1 MKIERS
7 TMRKRITQHIFPKA
21 FSRKCTFISK
31 TFFSLAIAF
40 LILIILILGFTPL
53 ALADTKSDLTEL
65 SLEELMDVEILTS
78 NVLGTHTHLK
88 GEWMVGYR
96 YMHMHMGGN
105 RTGTTDQTERQVLDE
120 FVVAP
125 LWMDMDMH
133 MIMLMRGV
141 TDDITMML
149 MLPYIYK
156 KMQHINRA
164 GVKFDTTAHGPG
176 DLKWTTIYALYG
188 NVERD
193 EHTIT
198 TWGPHRIL
206 LHGGV
211 SFPTGSISKEDT
223 TPARVGGTLPYP
235 MQLGSGTFDFLPG
248 ISYLGESNA
257 GNWAWSIE
265 TKETVRFGKNSHN
278 YRLGNQYLISGR
290 IARKL
295 TDKTSVSLKLDHNIW
310 GNVHGHDSLV
320 NPTSNPTVPT
330 KRPDLRR
337 GERIDL
343 FIGID
348 YYEKAKSGDVN
359 KGNRFGLE
367 FGMPVYQSL
376 EGPQLEVDWQMNFA
390 YSLTF

>member
-1 MKIERS
+1 MSKQ
-7 TMRKRITQHIFPKA
+7 TKQYIF
-21 FSRKCTFISK
+21 SK
-31 TFFSLAIAF
+31 TSGRKYIFLFKTFYCLALTL
-40 LILIILILGFTPL
+40 LILTFGYSHL
-53 ALADTKSDLTEL
+53 ASAKESMDLTEL
-65 SLEELMDVEILTS
+65 SLEELMDIEILSS

-88 GEWMVGYR
+88 GEWMVGYN

-105 RTGTTDQTERQVLDE
+105 RSGTTDQTEDQVLDD

-133 MIMLMRGV
+133 MVMLMRGV
-141 TDDITMML
+141 TDDLTMMW

-156 KMQHINRA
+156 KMQHINRM
-164 GVKFDTTAHGPG
+164 GVKFDTTSHGPG
-176 DLKWTTIYALYG
+176 DLKWTNTYALYG
-188 NVERD
+188 NVKRD
-193 EHTIT
+193 EHSVV

-211 SFPTGSISKEDT
+211 SFPTGSINKEDT
-223 TPARVGGTLPYP
+223 TPSGVKGTLPFP

-248 ISYLGESNA
+248 ISYLGESNS
-257 GNWAWSIE
+257 GNWAWALE
-265 TKETVRFGKNSHN
+265 TKETVRIGKNSHN
-278 YRLGNQYLISGR
+278 YRLGNQYFISGR
-290 IARKL
+290 LARKL
-295 TDKTSVSLKLDHNIW
+295 TEKTSLSMKIDHTIW
-310 GNVHGHDSLV
+310 GNVHGHDSLK
-320 NPTSNPTVPT
+320 NPTSNPTVST

-348 YYEKAKSGDVN
+348 FYQKAKSGEVN

-367 FGMPVYQSL
+367 FGFPVYQSL

-390 YSLTF
+390 WSLTF